1 MTEIAKIISEAE
13 DDVAVATSVLEDLI
27 TRHRSSQNLEEMC
40 RLYYLATEAYDELDK
55 QRKLLN
61 AKLEHM
67 SRTVIPELLDAKK
80 VKNITLDDIRIRFS
94 KNTRLTASIT
104 YKPAA
109 YKWLRDNGHGDLVTE
124 TVNAS
129 SLSSFAKDYIVEQQ
143 HDLPDTA
150 FKISTLIYT
159 SATKAN

>member
-1 MTEIAKIISEAE
+1 MTDIVAMIGDAE
-13 DDVAVATSVLEDLI
+13 DDVALATGILEDAIIKLQ
-27 TRHRSSQNLEEMC
+27 SAQNLEEMC
-40 RLYYLATEAYDELDK
+40 RLYYKATEAYDDLDK

-80 VKNITLDDIRIRFS
+80 VKNITLDDLRVRFS
-94 KNTRLTASIT
+94 KNVRISASIAD
-104 YKPAA
+104 KPAA
-109 YKWLRDNGHGDLVTE
+109 YQWLRDNGHGDLVTE

-129 SLSSFAKDYIVEQQ
+129 SLSSFAKEYVTETQQ
-143 HDLPDTA
+143 DLPEC
-150 FKISTLIYT
+150 FKVSTMIYV